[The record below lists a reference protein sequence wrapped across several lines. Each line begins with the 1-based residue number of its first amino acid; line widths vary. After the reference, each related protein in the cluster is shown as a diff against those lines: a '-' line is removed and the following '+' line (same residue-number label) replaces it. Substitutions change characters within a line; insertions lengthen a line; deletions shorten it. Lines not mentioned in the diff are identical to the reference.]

1 MSLHTRASGFLKF
14 CFAVRFEFFLISGK
28 TALFFEQKG
37 DSIILRVRLS
47 PNASSCSVR
56 GLFVGA
62 DGLAYLKINVI
73 AVPEKGKANQELIKF
88 LGRLLRLPK
97 SEIKLIGGETDR
109 CKKLQLPFAA
119 ETVEK
124 LKSLQEEA

>member
-1 MSLHTRASGFLKF
+1 M
-14 CFAVRFEFFLISGK
+14 
-28 TALFFEQKG
+28 FFERKG

-47 PNASSCSVR
+47 PNSSSCSVK
-56 GLFVGA
+56 GVFV
-62 DGLAYLKINVI
+62 
-73 AVPEKGKANQELIKF
+73 AVPEKGKANQELVKF

-119 ETVEK
+119 ETAEK
-124 LKSLQEEA
+124 LQSLSEEA

>member
-1 MSLHTRASGFLKF
+1 M
-14 CFAVRFEFFLISGK
+14 
-28 TALFFEQKG
+28 FFERKG

-47 PNASSCSVR
+47 PNSSSCSVK
-56 GLFVGA
+56 GVFVA
-62 DGLAYLKINVI
+62 EDGLSYLKINVI

-119 ETVEK
+119 ETAEK
-124 LKSLQEEA
+124 LQNLPEET

>member
-1 MSLHTRASGFLKF
+1 M
-14 CFAVRFEFFLISGK
+14 
-28 TALFFEQKG
+28 FFERKG

-47 PNASSCSVR
+47 PNSSSVK
-56 GLFVGA
+56 GVFVAA
-62 DGLAYLKINVI
+62 DGLSYLKISVI
-73 AVPEKGKANQELIKF
+73 AVPEKGKANQELVKF

-119 ETVEK
+119 ETAEK
-124 LKSLQEEA
+124 LQSLSEEA